1 MKQRIT
7 IMGVMLALVVVLSA
21 CQPAGTGGTGDTGG
35 TGSTEG
41 GELHLYNW
49 TTYMDPAILEAFE
62 KEYNVKV
69 VEDFFGDN
77 DELHAKIAPGNPG
90 YDLVVPSDYMV
101 EIMVSENLL
110 ENLDHSKVP
119 NISNLDPL
127 FANPTY
133 DPGLAHCVPY
143 QWGTTAMG
151 YNSEAVGR
159 ELDSWEVMFSG
170 EFAGRIAWQSDPRG
184 TLGIV
189 LMYLGHDPNTTNPD
203 EINEAKDLLL
213 STKGDVVEFAED
225 TGQELL
231 KSGDADIV
239 FEYSGDIYQ
248 IAIEEGGEKFK
259 YVIPKE
265 GGILWTDNICIPV
278 GAPNPDL
285 AAKFIDFLLRPD
297 IGAQLSNYIGYNT
310 PNAASLPD
318 IDPAV
323 RDFPGLYPTE
333 EQKKVLH
340 TIEGLGDAE
349 QLYADAWTE
358 IGIGQ

>member
-7 IMGVMLALVVVLSA
+7 ILGVMLALVILLSA
-21 CQPAGTGGTGDTGG
+21 CAGGGGTGGTADTG
-35 TGSTEG
+35 TGN

-62 KEYNVKV
+62 KEYSVKV

-101 EIMVSENLL
+101 EIMVDEGLL
-110 ENLDHSKVP
+110 ADLDHSKVP
-119 NISNLDPL
+119 NIKNLDPL

-143 QWGTTAMG
+143 QWGTTGMG
-151 YNSEAVGR
+151 YNFEAVGR
-159 ELDSWEVMFSG
+159 ELDSWDVMFSG

-189 LMYLGHDPNTTNPD
+189 LMYLGHDPNTTNAD

-213 STKGDVVEFAED
+213 KTKGDVVEFAED

-248 IAIEEGGEKFK
+248 IASEEGGDKFR

-265 GGILWTDNICIPV
+265 GGILWTDNICIPT

-285 AAKFIDFLLRPD
+285 AAKFIDFLLRPE

-323 RDFPGLYPTE
+323 RDFPGLYPTD